1 MATPRKKN
9 PIVKNVKRQLRCVFT
24 NSELLVIGKSL
35 AELRQQRE
43 ALENDKKR
51 VVSDFSAK
59 LAAVDAEE
67 SIAANKIASGYEIR
81 AVECRVLLDAPEPG
95 QKTLVRLDTDEVA
108 GIEEMTDADRQ
119 LNLIEPEE
127 AKS

>member
-1 MATPRKKN
+1 MARPKKN
-9 PIVKNVKRQLRCVFT
+9 NPTVKNVKRQLRCAFT
-24 NSELLVIGKSL
+24 STELLVIGKSL

-81 AVECRVLLDAPEPG
+81 AVECRVLLDAPERG

-108 GIEEMTDADRQ
+108 AVEEMTDADRQ
-119 LNLIEPEE
+119 LNLLEAEE

>member
-1 MATPRKKN
+1 MRTQSLADARHNRSQRLT
-9 PIVKNVKRQLRCVFT
+9 RCIFT
-24 NSELLVIGKSL
+24 NSDLLVIGKSL

-81 AVECRVLLDAPEPG
+81 AVECRVLLDAPERG
-95 QKTLVRLDTDEVA
+95 QKTLMRLDTDEVA

-119 LNLIEPEE
+119 LNLLEPEE
-127 AKS
+127 AKV